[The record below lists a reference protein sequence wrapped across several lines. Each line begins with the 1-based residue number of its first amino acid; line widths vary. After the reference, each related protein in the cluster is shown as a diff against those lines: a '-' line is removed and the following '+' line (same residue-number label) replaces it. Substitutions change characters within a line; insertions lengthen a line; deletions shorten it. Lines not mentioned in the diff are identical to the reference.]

1 LSVEGFS
8 NVIIWR
14 EERKREMRQTGRV
27 VGSDLLWAGYLLF
40 LAILFGLAYQWP
52 LVKVAM
58 QGKLTSYLDSIQEHR
73 RVTEFKV
80 VPSVS
85 LEEAHELWKGGE
97 TLFLDARDAGEYAE
111 LHIPKA
117 INIPLD
123 KLSESEL
130 KNTGILGLPRDR
142 RIVVYCA
149 KKQCHA
155 SLKEARY
162 LQSLGFTRVMAFL
175 DGFQAWDEAGYD
187 VDTSR

>member
-1 LSVEGFS
+1 
-8 NVIIWR
+8 
-14 EERKREMRQTGRV
+14 MRQAGKA
-27 VGSDLLWAGYLLF
+27 VGNDLLWAGYLLL
-40 LAILFGLAYQWP
+40 LAIVFSLAYQWP
-52 LVKVAM
+52 MVKVSW
-58 QGKLTSYLDSIQEHR
+58 QGKLTSFLEDIQEHR
-73 RVTEFKV
+73 RVTEFKG

-85 LEEAHELWKGGE
+85 LEEAQELWKGGE
-97 TLFLDARDAGEYAE
+97 TLFLDARDADDYAE

-123 KLSESEL
+123 KLSKSEL

-149 KKQCHA
+149 RKQCHA
-155 SLKEARY
+155 SLKEAKY

-187 VDTSR
+187 VDSSR

>member
-1 LSVEGFS
+1 
-8 NVIIWR
+8 
-14 EERKREMRQTGRV
+14 MRQAGRV
-27 VGSDLLWAGYLLF
+27 VGNDLMWAGDLLL

-52 LVKVAM
+52 LVKVAW
-58 QGKLTSYLDSIQEHR
+58 QGKLTSYLDNIQEHR
-73 RVTEFKV
+73 RVTEFKG
-80 VPSVS
+80 VPAVS
-85 LEEAHELWKGGE
+85 LEEANELWKGGE
-97 TLFLDARDAGEYAE
+97 TLFLDAREPDEYAE

-123 KLSESEL
+123 KLSVSEM
-130 KNTGILGLPRDR
+130 KKAGIMGLPRDR

-149 KKQCHA
+149 KKQCQS
-155 SLKEARY
+155 SLKEAKF

>member
-1 LSVEGFS
+1 MKQV
-8 NVIIWR
+8 
-14 EERKREMRQTGRV
+14 GRTV
-27 VGSDLLWAGYLLF
+27 QNDLLWGGYLLL

-52 LVKVAM
+52 LVKVAWR
-58 QGKLTSYLDSIQEHR
+58 GELTAYLDKIAEHQ
-73 RVTEFKV
+73 RVTEFKG

-97 TLFLDARDAGEYAE
+97 TLFLDARDADDFAE

-117 INIPLD
+117 VNLPLD
-123 KLSESEL
+123 KISDI

-149 KKQCHA
+149 RKQCHSA
-155 SLKEARY
+155 LKEAKH
-162 LQSLGFTRVMAFL
+162 LQALGFTRVMAFL

-187 VDTSR
+187 VDSSR